1 MKYSVE
7 RLQEEFKDQ
16 RVIDVIQVKRTIDGI
31 LTPLPTYILTFD
43 LWRLPR
49 ELKAAWLRLEI
60 RPYVPSPRRCFYC
73 QRFGHVSD
81 SCRRKLKGE
90 KEICSNCGKE
100 EHGVCD
106 RPSYCVNCSGSHP
119 ATSKSCDR
127 YLLEREIQ
135 TIRAKERVT
144 FQEAKKRVMTRF
156 IRPGVSY
163 ASVINNT
170 KKTPMPVKLVSSHVA
185 QNNASLK
192 DTSSTTNT
200 KCRRSI
206 EEQDISPYCKSN
218 RFESLIDE
226 VEDNLLDVEPMKL
239 GVDSSFPGQ
248 DVTHALTRTEVR
260 AEVHVSACSAEQ
272 ADASASAGLESA
284 VALSSADLK
293 ESVEEFSSGG
303 LEEPPGA
310 ESLPVLGESVGSLER
325 VGDCGGNVHTGVRSE
340 KYQNTSKTPRK
351 GKIDSTKAT
360 EEMSNRRIKI
370 PRNKLGVTKTSTKT
384 DIKSS
389 PGRPPLKGS
398 SRSHK

>member
-1 MKYSVE
+1 M
-7 RLQEEFKDQ
+7 
-16 RVIDVIQVKRTIDGI
+16 
-31 LTPLPTYILTFD
+31 
-43 LWRLPR
+43 
-49 ELKAAWLRLEI
+49 
-60 RPYVPSPRRCFYC
+60 
-73 QRFGHVSD
+73 
-81 SCRRKLKGE
+81 
-90 KEICSNCGKE
+90 
-100 EHGVCD
+100 
-106 RPSYCVNCSGSHP
+106 
-119 ATSKSCDR
+119 
-127 YLLEREIQ
+127 
-135 TIRAKERVT
+135 
-144 FQEAKKRVMTRF
+144 
-156 IRPGVSY
+156 
-163 ASVINNT
+163 
-170 KKTPMPVKLVSSHVA
+170 
-185 QNNASLK
+185 
-192 DTSSTTNT
+192 
-200 KCRRSI
+200 
-206 EEQDISPYCKSN
+206 
-218 RFESLIDE
+218 IDE

-340 KYQNTSKTPRK
+340 KHQNTSKTPRK

-370 PRNKLGVTKTSTKT
+370 PRNKFGVTKTSTKT

-398 SRSHK
+398 SRPHK